1 MTQKIKRNLTANGI
15 DIRTVL
21 SADQQDYISLTDIAK
36 YKSKDPN
43 DTIRNW
49 LRGREVIEFLGLWEK
64 LHNPNFKPVEFD
76 GFRKEAGSNAF
87 TLSPKQWIESTNA
100 IGIQAKSGRYG
111 GTYAHTDI
119 AFEFAS
125 WISPEFKL
133 YIIKDYQRLKQDEGV
148 KNQLEWNAKRELSK
162 ANYKIHTDAVKEYL
176 VADLPKDYA
185 GRIYATE
192 ADLLNVALFGMTAKE
207 WRIANPNR
215 KKENIRDD
223 ASALQLTVLFNMEIL
238 NAHFIQQGLSSAER
252 VKLLHDI
259 AINQL
264 TSLQGNA
271 SIQRLEDTINNTKK
285 NDD

>member
-1 MTQKIKRNLTANGI
+1 MTQKLKRNLTANGI

-125 WISPEFKL
+125 
-133 YIIKDYQRLKQDEGV
+133 R
-148 KNQLEWNAKRELSK
+148 R
-162 ANYKIHTDAVKEYL
+162 
-176 VADLPKDYA
+176 
-185 GRIYATE
+185 
-192 ADLLNVALFGMTAKE
+192 
-207 WRIANPNR
+207 
-215 KKENIRDD
+215 
-223 ASALQLTVLFNMEIL
+223 
-238 NAHFIQQGLSSAER
+238 
-252 VKLLHDI
+252 
-259 AINQL
+259 
-264 TSLQGNA
+264 
-271 SIQRLEDTINNTKK
+271 
-285 NDD
+285 